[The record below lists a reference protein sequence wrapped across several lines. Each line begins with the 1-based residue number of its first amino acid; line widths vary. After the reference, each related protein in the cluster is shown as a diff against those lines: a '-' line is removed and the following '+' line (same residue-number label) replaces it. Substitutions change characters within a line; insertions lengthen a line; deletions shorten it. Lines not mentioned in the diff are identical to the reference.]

1 MRKLVLLVVL
11 CLLATA
17 VVPAFAQ
24 TTGTIVDVADSN
36 ANLNTLVSAVVAAG
50 LSDELSAAGPFTVF
64 APTDSAFRNLPTAT
78 LEALNSDV
86 NALRDLL
93 LYHVV
98 AGTVDPAAVTGAN
111 SLQGGGLSFS
121 TVGNRTR
128 VNGSANIIS
137 SVQASNGVIYLI
149 DAVLTPQAA
158 VVATA
163 ATTTTTPATTTVV
176 VDDPAAFVAPAAPAV
191 PEGAVAQTG
200 LNERVVIVGPAPVYI
215 DPVTHPGQVI
225 PSGLGPTLCQ
235 SVYITEILGSYA
247 KLRDTYNG
255 WIPTSAFV
263 YPAGAPC

>member
-1 MRKLVLLVVL
+1 MRKFVLVIAL
-11 CLLATA
+11 CLLAIS

-24 TTGTIVDVADSN
+24 TTGNIVQVADSN
-36 ANLNTLVSAVVAAG
+36 ASLNTLVSAVVAAG
-50 LSDELSAAGPFTVF
+50 LDDELAGPGPFTVF
-64 APTDSAFRNLPTAT
+64 APTDTAFRNLPTST

-98 AGTVDPAAVTGAN
+98 AGIVDPAAVPAVN

-128 VNGSANIIS
+128 VNGTANI
-137 SVQASNGVIYLI
+137 VGTLQASNGVIYLI

-158 VVATA
+158 IFEAS
-163 ATTTTTPATTTVV
+163 
-176 VDDPAAFVAPAAPAV
+176 AAPAFTAPVV
-191 PEGAVAQTG
+191 PAGAVAQTG
-200 LNERVVIVGPAPVYI
+200 LNDRVIIVGPAPVYI

-235 SVYITEILGSYA
+235 SVYITAILGEYA
-247 KLRDTYNG
+247 ELRDTYDG
-255 WIPTSAFV
+255 WIPTSSFV
-263 YPAGAPC
+263 YPTNNFGC

>member
-1 MRKLVLLVVL
+1 MRKLALLVVL
-11 CLLATA
+11 CLLAVA

-50 LSDELSAAGPFTVF
+50 LSDELSGAGPFTVF

-98 AGTVDPAAVTGAN
+98 AGTVDPAAVTGVN
-111 SLQGGGLSFS
+111 SLQGGGITFS

-158 VVATA
+158 VAATA
-163 ATTTTTPATTTVV
+163 AAATTATTTVV
-176 VDDPAAFVAPAAPAV
+176 ADDASAFVAPAAPAV

-247 KLRDTYNG
+247 KLRDTYEG